1 MFSTSESGM
10 ASGRIRDREN
20 IYFFFCVLANLFILY
35 LWIGAL
41 TEDIN
46 PLESLYS
53 LTTFGK
59 VGCRAVAVIIHFTTL
74 ATFFWT
80 NIMAWDI
87 YKTFGQRT
95 VLSHI
100 RQKGG
105 IKSHFTIISWI
116 PLCIPGLYFPR
127 YAAYGFGIPTTIVL
141 FALSIDTSGF
151 IPSLTVG
158 YGKVETGY

>member
-1 MFSTSESGM
+1 M

-20 IYFFFCVLANLFILY
+20 IYFFFCVLRNLFTLY

-105 IKSHFTIISWI
+105 IKSHFTIIS
-116 PLCIPGLYFPR
+116 
-127 YAAYGFGIPTTIVL
+127 
-141 FALSIDTSGF
+141 
-151 IPSLTVG
+151 
-158 YGKVETGY
+158 

>member
-1 MFSTSESGM
+1 MV
-10 ASGRIRDREN
+10 SGRVRDPQR
-20 IYFFFCVLANLFILY
+20 IFISSFVLANLFTVFMDGEETFRGE
-35 LWIGAL
+35 LWRIFTHLKSSYQNL
-41 TEDIN
+41 TNKLSFFPNLFNNNRIFLPFFARSS
-46 PLESLYS
+46 PLQTVDKSIRCYS

-100 RQKGG
+100 RQKG
-105 IKSHFTIISWI
+105 KRTKT
-116 PLCIPGLYFPR
+116 L
-127 YAAYGFGIPTTIVL
+127 
-141 FALSIDTSGF
+141 
-151 IPSLTVG
+151 
-158 YGKVETGY
+158 